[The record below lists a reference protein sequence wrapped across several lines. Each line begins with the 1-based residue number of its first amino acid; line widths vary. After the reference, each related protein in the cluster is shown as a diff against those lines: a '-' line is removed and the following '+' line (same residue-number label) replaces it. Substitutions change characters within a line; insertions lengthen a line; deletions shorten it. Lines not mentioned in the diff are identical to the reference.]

1 MLGEVLFC
9 ESNGRHAIWG
19 ASEVLFCELD
29 GWVLRG
35 MQFGVLVEVPR
46 ARGMQFGDGRLL
58 GGHVVWGWVLGG
70 MSFGA
75 LPLCEIGGRVLGG
88 VQFGVLVD
96 AVLRA

>member
-9 ESNGRHAIWG
+9 ESDGRHAIWG

-46 ARGMQFGDGRLL
+46 ARGACSLVTAGC
-58 GGHVVWGWVLGG
+58 WGG
-70 MSFGA
+70 M
-75 LPLCEIGGRVLGG
+75 
-88 VQFGVLVD
+88 
-96 AVLRA
+96 